1 MLEKLIEGGWIM
13 LPIAVCSI
21 LMVAVLIERARAF
34 YNNSRIDVRSL
45 RAQVTALLIEGRLDE
60 AITLCGSTPGPVSA
74 VLLVGLQTYKR
85 AKTRKLSSDTQRMMV
100 EKAMNDY
107 APQAVHACELRLN
120 WLATIA
126 NVAPLFGMTGTVTG
140 MIRSFG
146 SLGGGQMDA
155 GALGAGISEALV
167 ATASGLVIALA
178 ALIPYNS
185 FMNKVTKVNL
195 EISEAASDL
204 VQAIVILNDE
214 ASR

>member
-1 MLEKLIEGGWIM
+1 MLEKLIEGGWMM
-13 LPIAVCSI
+13 LPLAACSVI
-21 LMVAVLIERARAF
+21 MIAVLIERTRAF
-34 YNNSRIDVRSL
+34 YYNSRVDVRSL
-45 RAQVTALLIEGRLDE
+45 RAQVTGLLAEGRLDE

-85 AKTRKLSSDTQRMMV
+85 AKTRKLSSETQRMMV

-146 SLGGGQMDA
+146 SLGGGTLDA
-155 GALGAGISEALV
+155 GVVGAGISEALV
-167 ATASGLVIALA
+167 ATASGLVIALTS
-178 ALIPYNS
+178 LIPYNS
-185 FMNKVTKVNL
+185 FMNKVTQVHL
-195 EISEAASDL
+195 ECGEAASDL
-204 VQAIVILNDE
+204 VQAIVVHNE
-214 ASR
+214 ETTK